1 MQSLDHHTS
10 LMQQPLLYG
19 RWRLYDAGGCER
31 ETGALFPY
39 APPWTTGRR
48 LLVGFHSG
56 GTPPF

>member
-31 ETGALFPY
+31 ETGAPFPY
-39 APPWTTGRR
+39 APRGQQTGVACR
-48 LLVGFHSG
+48 LPLV